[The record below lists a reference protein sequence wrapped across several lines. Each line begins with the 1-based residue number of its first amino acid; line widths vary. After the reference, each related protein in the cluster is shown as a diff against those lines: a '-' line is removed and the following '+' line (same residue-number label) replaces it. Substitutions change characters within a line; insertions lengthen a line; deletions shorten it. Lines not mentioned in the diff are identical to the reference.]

1 VEPVGLV
8 YFVQERRSGSFL
20 IKIGATADC
29 PYIRL
34 NQLRCEKKRAG
45 DSYSRFELL
54 GVVEVQEGQTCS
66 AAKHELQRQFE
77 TLRDSG
83 DWFRPGSELVKHIQE
98 RARVHMCDRQCPDGP
113 SIEEEM
119 RALNDK
125 ASAAINAVILQ
136 AGIGNQ

>member
-77 TLRDSG
+77 TLRQAG
-83 DWFRPGSELVKHIQE
+83 DWFKPGAELMAYIQKHSCTH
-98 RARVHMCDRQCPDGP
+98 VCDRRCPDGTA
-113 SIEEEM
+113 IEEEM
-119 RALNDK
+119 RAQDAKMDALWR
-125 ASAAINAVILQ
+125 AHMTSQ
-136 AGIGNQ
+136 GI